1 LPKEIWQ
8 PKRFLKKLQEK
19 LTSDDYEIFYQDE
32 VHFKM
37 NLSIIRAWFLK
48 GTKPEIKSPTD
59 RFKLSAFGALSRQG
73 QLITLQTK
81 VFNALT
87 FKTFLEKLLWEAKV
101 GYNKKGKRKK
111 ILLVLD
117 NAKYHHAK
125 LLQPWLEEVKD
136 ILELCFLP
144 AYSPELNAI
153 ERFWKKT
160 RRNVT
165 HNRFFISLDNLA
177 YDLKMYWNQFKD
189 QNQELEKLSVNI

>member
-1 LPKEIWQ
+1 
-8 PKRFLKKLQEK
+8 
-19 LTSDDYEIFYQDE
+19 
-32 VHFKM
+32 M

-48 GTKPEIKSPTD
+48 GTNPEIKSPTD
-59 RFKLSAFGALSRQG
+59 RFKLSALGALSRQG
-73 QLITLQTK
+73 QLIILQTK

-87 FKTFLEKLLWEAKV
+87 FKTFLEKLLLEAKV